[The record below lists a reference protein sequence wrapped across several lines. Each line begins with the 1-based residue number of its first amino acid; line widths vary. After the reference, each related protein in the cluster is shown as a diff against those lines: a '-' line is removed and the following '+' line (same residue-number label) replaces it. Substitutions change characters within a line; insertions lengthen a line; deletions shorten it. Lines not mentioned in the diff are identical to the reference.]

1 MAISLQ
7 LSSASSNQAQS
18 QSPTSQPPQTPVSP
32 NSRPSTAD
40 SSSPHSQEKTS
51 VPTATQEKRK
61 TNRRANTA
69 ERRATHNA
77 VERQRRET
85 LNGRFLV
92 SAYSPMTTPAANAF
106 AAQDLAALL
115 PNLTSVRRPS
125 KSAIVNSSIALV
137 HSQRRQRALA
147 CLELSTLYT
156 QFQALKA
163 EADEWR
169 ARAGIG
175 RVEEGER
182 SREFMEFVREGE
194 RWAGSCGGIEEGRRR
209 GREVEIGGEEERANR
224 LAEAASCTGQQ
235 NLGGLRGMDDDDDLG
250 PEEDEGMHTAM
261 PMPTHHVVPTSQAPA
276 TNNHLAH
283 QQHLAQVHAQAQAQ
297 IAHAQQVQAQAQAQ
311 AQQLNMRA
319 RASTFSTP
327 QQHQPVHTGPV
338 HHQSTPLPVQYH
350 HVQQHQPQHVV
361 QVPFDNGAELYNDLG
376 LYSQAPAH
384 QTHYTVQSQQQG
396 GPFSNFDLGAYN
408 VGLPMPIN
416 VKTEPSLTGASVNN
430 WPISPLTSDSPGS
443 SASVHSHSSPSP
455 SIGSVGSGDGRSRA
469 GSLSMPVPVVGGG
482 GQGGVMGLFY

>member
-7 LSSASSNQAQS
+7 LQSAGSNQQAQS

-40 SSSPHSQEKTS
+40 SSSVHNQEKTS

-85 LNGRFLV
+85 LNGRFL
-92 SAYSPMTTPAANAF
+92 
-106 AAQDLAALL
+106 DLAALL

-137 HSQRRQRALA
+137 HAQRRQRALA

-194 RWAGSCGGIEEGRRR
+194 RWAGACGGIEEGRRR

-235 NLGGLRGMDDDDDLG
+235 NLGGGLRGMDDDEDLG
-250 PEEDEGMHTAM
+250 PEEDEGMHTAI

-319 RASTFSTP
+319 RANTFSTP
-327 QQHQPVHTGPV
+327 QQHQQVHAAPV

-350 HVQQHQPQHVV
+350 HVQQQQPQQHVV
-361 QVPFDNGAELYNDLG
+361 QVPFDNGAELYSDLG
-376 LYSQAPAH
+376 LYNHAPAH
-384 QTHYTVQSQQQG
+384 QTHYTVQSQQQQ

-416 VKTEPSLTGASVNN
+416 VKTEPSLASSAGVNS
-430 WPISPLTSDSPGS
+430 WPISPLTSDSPAS
-443 SASVHSHSSPSP
+443 SHSHSSPSP